1 MSKKAFTEV
10 DEFGRPILK
19 ETHQIAEA
27 QKEKNSRLKAAFGIK
42 DSFVE
47 GSSFD
52 RKALEEATNQMAKKY
67 DIVPMEDP
75 KPAKKKKKTKKKDT
89 SPSSSSSS
97 SPDSE
102 EEKRKQKLKR
112 KAPSPSIS
120 REKDTREAEKLTGFP
135 KIKDERD
142 DPPRSIRRKPI
153 LGSGSPGPSTI
164 AGERRRKWTGQS
176 MSGEN
181 RRQIEGMG

>member
-97 SPDSE
+97 SSDSE

-112 KAPSPSIS
+112 KAPSPSTAFRSPYPPSAGWAKTPGS
-120 REKDTREAEKLTGFP
+120 RSRLSRTRSAS
-135 KIKDERD
+135 
-142 DPPRSIRRKPI
+142 PRSASARQAM
-153 LGSGSPGPSTI
+153 PSI
-164 AGERRRKWTGQS
+164 SK
-176 MSGEN
+176 
-181 RRQIEGMG
+181 